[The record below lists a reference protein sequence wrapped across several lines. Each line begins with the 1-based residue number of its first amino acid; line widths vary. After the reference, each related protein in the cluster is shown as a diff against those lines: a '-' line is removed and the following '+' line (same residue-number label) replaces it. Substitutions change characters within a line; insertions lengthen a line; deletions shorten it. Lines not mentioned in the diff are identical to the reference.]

1 MAAAFTTSYTSS
13 ASTTSI
19 AGPLM
24 TAFTPPDHC
33 NNVVK
38 SSCVLSTPYS
48 YTSIGTSLS
57 YSYGD
62 PVTSCA
68 YVERDLSCG
77 SDGQATRDSACFP
90 DNNGGGSG
98 TLLFSP
104 GTGCPGQWE
113 MKSEVIL
120 SSKTT
125 AVCCPSGYEEHT
137 DYASCTSVISYTD
150 GTAPAVS
157 CSSGGNTVFDL
168 LTYSTYTSAYDASS
182 TSIYTSIYSTYRIVW
197 AQRILVAYPT
207 TSASDGRVTPLG
219 EPTSTNNPE
228 GGSAV
233 PIPKPDDESGLGA
246 GAIAGIVVGVVG
258 ALLLVGA
265 FFFWRRRQQKH
276 HHAPIPKSSPTGE
289 HDALPEFV
297 ATSGT
302 STGPAQM
309 TAANSNGLFQPQPE
323 LRSPR

>member
-1 MAAAFTTSYTSS
+1 MAAAFTTSYTS
-13 ASTTSI
+13 APTTSI

-33 NNVVK
+33 TNVVK
-38 SSCVLSTPYS
+38 SSCTLTTPSS
-48 YTSIGTSLS
+48 YISIGTSGS

-62 PVTSCA
+62 PVWSCP

-77 SDGQATRDSACFP
+77 SDGRATRDSACFP
-90 DNNGGGSG
+90 NNNGGDGSG

-104 GTGCPGQWE
+104 GTACPGEWE

-125 AVCCPSGYEEHT
+125 AVCCPSGYEVHYDS
-137 DYASCTSVISYTD
+137 DYASCTSLISYPD
-150 GTAPAVS
+150 GTAPAMS
-157 CSSGGNTVFDL
+157 CKSGGTSVSDPL
-168 LTYSTYTSAYDASS
+168 TYSTSTTTYGSSTSTYTYSTYT
-182 TSIYTSIYSTYRIVW
+182 IVW
-197 AQRILVAYPT
+197 AQKILVAYPT
-207 TSASDGRVTPLG
+207 TSASDGRVNELS
-219 EPTSTNNPE
+219 EPTSTDSPE
-228 GGSAV
+228 GGSAQ
-233 PIPKPDDESGLGA
+233 PIPQPDGKSGLGA

-276 HHAPIPKSSPTGE
+276 HHAPIPKASPAGE

-309 TAANSNGLFQPQPE
+309 TAASSNGLFQPQPE

>member
-1 MAAAFTTSYTSS
+1 MAAAFTTSYTST
-13 ASTTSI
+13 STMSI
-19 AGPLM
+19 AGPMM

-33 NNVVK
+33 ANVFK
-38 SSCVLSTPYS
+38 SSCVLSTPSS

-77 SDGQATRDSACFP
+77 SDGQATRDIACFP
-90 DNNGGGSG
+90 NNNGGGRS

-104 GTGCPGQWE
+104 GIGCPGEWE
-113 MKSEVIL
+113 MQSEVIV

-125 AVCCPSGYEEHT
+125 AVCCPSGYREHSS
-137 DYASCTSVISYTD
+137 YASCISTISYTD
-150 GTAPAVS
+150 GTAPALS
-157 CSSGGNTVFDL
+157 CASGGTSVIDP
-168 LTYSTYTSAYDASS
+168 LTYSTYTSIYDMS
-182 TSIYTSIYSTYRIVW
+182 TTTSIYSTTYPEYSTVW
-197 AQRILVAYPT
+197 AQKILVAYPT

-219 EPTSTNNPE
+219 EPTSTNNPK
-228 GGSAV
+228 GGSAL
-233 PIPKPDDESGLGA
+233 PKPDDESGLGA

-302 STGPAQM
+302 STSPAQM